1 MPKLRFALPGD
12 ERYNT
17 LLSVVALLQREGEI
31 HIDELAEHFS
41 LPTKTMRSLLTTI
54 NLTSFMPRNAEE
66 QLPFYID
73 LDRVDFEDGVVCL
86 ELDEGPQGV
95 PLITAAQ
102 SIALSSGL
110 KYLKSLPGFEHSSD
124 IDELLNI
131 LQTAQPESDE
141 IAVNVSH
148 LDSDLSVIRHA
159 ILTNRRIRCHYVNT
173 RGEESD
179 REIDPLFLVAGEEHW
194 YLRGYCLRREEI
206 RSFRLDHMVNA
217 VALEAERSEAS
228 LAAALELD
236 ETSPIYSPKD
246 GDTEVTLELAPEA
259 YKLAA
264 MFTTI
269 EEPAKSGD
277 ENIRVRIS
285 LGYLPDLGP
294 LVCRFG
300 SHAKVIEPPE
310 AREVVR
316 QFALQS
322 LSEFV
327 PEDVE

>member
-1 MPKLRFALPGD
+1 MPKLKFALPGD

-17 LLSVVALLQREGEI
+17 LLSVVALLQREGEM
-31 HIDELAEHFS
+31 HIDELSSHFS
-41 LPTKTMRSLLTTI
+41 IPRKTMRSMLGTI

-66 QLPFYID
+66 QLPYFID
-73 LDRVDFEDGVVCL
+73 LERVDDEDGIVCL

-110 KYLKSLPGFEHSSD
+110 QYLRTLPGFENSKD
-124 IDELLNI
+124 IDELVDL
-131 LQTAQPESDE
+131 LQTAQPDAEE
-141 IAVNVSH
+141 IAVNVSKV
-148 LDSDLSVIRHA
+148 DADLAVIRHA
-159 ILTNRRIRCHYVNT
+159 ILTNKRITCHYVNT
-173 RGEESD
+173 RGEETN
-179 REIDPLFLVAGEEHW
+179 REIDPLLLVAGEEHW
-194 YLRGYCLRREEI
+194 YLRGYCLRRKEI
-206 RSFRLDHMVNA
+206 RSFRLDHMVDAA
-217 VALEAERSEAS
+217 VLKVDRSQEALD
-228 LAAALELD
+228 AAVEID
-236 ETSPIYSPKD
+236 ETSPIYSPRETD
-246 GDTEVTLELAPEA
+246 IEVTLELAPEA

-264 MFTTI
+264 MFTTL

-277 ENIRVRIS
+277 ENIKVKIR

-300 SHAKVIEPPE
+300 VHAKVIAPAE
-310 AREVVR
+310 AREVVH

-322 LSEFV
+322 LSAYV

>member
-1 MPKLRFALPGD
+1 MPKLKFALPGD

-17 LLSVVALLQREGEI
+17 LLSVVALLQREGEM
-31 HIDELAEHFS
+31 HIDDLAEHFS
-41 LPTKTMRSLLTTI
+41 VPRKTMRSMLGTI

-66 QLPFYID
+66 QLPYFID
-73 LDRVDFEDGVVCL
+73 LERVDEEDGIVCL

-110 KYLKSLPGFEHSSD
+110 QYLCTLPGFENSKD
-124 IDELLNI
+124 IEELVEL
-131 LQTAQPESDE
+131 LQTAQPDSEE
-141 IAVNVSH
+141 IAVNASKV
-148 LDSDLSVIRHA
+148 DADLAVIRHA
-159 ILTNRRIRCHYVNT
+159 ILTNKRITCHYVNT
-173 RGEESD
+173 RGEETN
-179 REIDPLFLVAGEEHW
+179 REIDPLLLVAGEEHW
-194 YLRGYCLRREEI
+194 YLRGYCLRRGEV
-206 RSFRLDHMVNA
+206 RSFRLDHMVDAA
-217 VALEAERSEAS
+217 VLDVDRSQEALV
-228 LAAALELD
+228 AAAEID
-236 ETSPIYSPKD
+236 ETSPIYSPR
-246 GDTEVTLELAPEA
+246 DTDVEVTLELAPEA

-277 ENIRVRIS
+277 ENIKVKIR

-300 SHAKVIEPPE
+300 VHAKVIAPAE

-322 LSEFV
+322 LSAYV

>member
-1 MPKLRFALPGD
+1 MPRLKFALPGD

-31 HIDELAEHFS
+31 HIDELAAHFS
-41 LPTKTMRSLLTTI
+41 LPKKTMRSLLGTI
-54 NLTSFMPRNAEE
+54 NLTSFMPRNSEE

-73 LDRVDFEDGVVCL
+73 LERVDEEDGIVCL

-95 PLITAAQ
+95 PLITSAQ
-102 SIALSSGL
+102 SVALRSGL
-110 KYLKSLPGFEHSSD
+110 QYLKSLPGYENSSD
-124 IDELLNI
+124 IDELLSI
-131 LQTAQPESDE
+131 LQTAQPEAEE
-141 IAVNVSH
+141 ISVNVSH
-148 LDSDLSVIRHA
+148 VDADLAVIRHA
-159 ILTNRRIRCHYVNT
+159 ILTNKRISCHYVNT

-179 REIDPLFLVAGEEHW
+179 REIDPLLLVAGEEHW
-194 YLRGYCLRREEI
+194 YLRGYCFRRNEV
-206 RSFRLDHMVNA
+206 RSFRLDHMVDA
-217 VALEAERSEAS
+217 VTLDFERSPEAL
-228 LAAALELD
+228 LAATQLD
-236 ETSPIYSPKD
+236 ETAPIYSPKD
-246 GDTEVTLELAPEA
+246 SDVEVTLELAPEA
-259 YKLAA
+259 YKLAS

-269 EEPAKSGD
+269 EEPAANGNEFVRVK
-277 ENIRVRIS
+277 IR

-300 SHAKVIEPPE
+300 ANAKVISPPE

-322 LSEFV
+322 LSAYV

>member
-1 MPKLRFALPGD
+1 MPKLKFSLPGD

-17 LLSVVALLQREGEI
+17 LMSVVALLQREGEM

-41 LPTKTMRSLLTTI
+41 LSRKTMRSMLGTI
-54 NLTSFMPRNAEE
+54 NVTSFMPRNSEE
-66 QLPFYID
+66 QLPYFID
-73 LDRVDFEDGVVCL
+73 LERVDEEDGIVCL

-102 SIALSSGL
+102 SIALRSGL
-110 KYLKSLPGFEHSSD
+110 QYLKALPGFENSKD
-124 IDELLNI
+124 IDELVEL
-131 LQTAQPESDE
+131 LQTAQPDADE
-141 IAVNVSH
+141 ISVNHGKV
-148 LDSDLSVIRHA
+148 DADLAVIRHA
-159 ILTNRRIRCHYVNT
+159 ILANKRITCHYVNT

-179 REIDPLFLVAGEEHW
+179 REIDPLLLVAGEEHW
-194 YLRGYCLRREEI
+194 YLRGYCLRRQEV
-206 RSFRLDHMVNA
+206 RSFRLDHMVDA
-217 VALEAERSEAS
+217 RVLDVDRSEAA
-228 LAAALELD
+228 LNAAASID
-236 ETSPIYSPKD
+236 ETAPIYSPKD
-246 GDTEVTLELAPEA
+246 TDVEVTLELAPEA

-277 ENIRVRIS
+277 ENITVKIR

-300 SHAKVIEPPE
+300 VHARVIAPAE

-322 LSEFV
+322 LSAYI